1 MTPAEIFLASMIV
14 GFSGAMTPGPLL
26 TVTIAETARRGFGA
40 SLLIVLGHAVL
51 ELILLI
57 GLLLG
62 LFKPM
67 EGKMIT
73 IFFGFVGGMVLLW
86 MGFSLVLSVIK
97 KRISFQMASGES
109 RASMG
114 PFLSGILVS
123 LSNPYWLLWWITIG
137 SAFLI
142 KAMEYRLLGISSFF
156 TGHIFS
162 DLLWYGFV
170 GLAVS
175 TGKRY
180 ISDSVFRG
188 ALLVCGIFLLFLG
201 GRFMW
206 EASVMIITQ

>member
-1 MTPAEIFLASMIV
+1 
-14 GFSGAMTPGPLL
+14 MTPGLLL

-62 LFKPM
+62 LFKLL
-67 EGKMIT
+67 EGEIIT
-73 IFFGFVGGMVLLW
+73 IFFGFVGGMVLLG
-86 MGFSLVLSVIK
+86 MGFSLILSVIK

-109 RASMG
+109 RASLG
-114 PFLSGILVS
+114 PFLSGIIVS

-137 SAFLI
+137 GVFLI
-142 KAMEYRLLGISSFF
+142 KAMDYRLLGISSFF
-156 TGHIFS
+156 TGHISS

-188 ALLVCGIFLLFLG
+188 VLLACGIFLLFLG
-201 GRFMW
+201 GKFMW
-206 EASVMIITQ
+206 DASVVTILAQ

>member
-1 MTPAEIFLASMIV
+1 MSPGEIFLASMIV

-26 TVTIAETARRGFGA
+26 TVTIAETAKRGFGA

-62 LFKPM
+62 LFKLL
-67 EGKMIT
+67 EGEIIT
-73 IFFGFVGGMVLLW
+73 IFFGLVGGVVLLW
-86 MGFSLVLSVIK
+86 MGFSLILSVIK
-97 KRISFQMASGES
+97 KRITFQTASGEA

-114 PFLSGILVS
+114 PFLSGIIVS

-137 SAFLI
+137 GAFLI
-142 KAMEYRLLGISSFF
+142 KAMDYRLWGIFSFF
-156 TGHIFS
+156 TGHISS

-180 ISDSVFRG
+180 ISDSIFR
-188 ALLVCGIFLLFLG
+188 AVLLACGIFLLFLG
-201 GRFMW
+201 GKFVW
-206 EASVMIITQ
+206 DASVMIITP